1 MAVQCTCFVIFISP
15 SCVFCEVT
23 WSCHVSEIYGLL
35 VNFVTKIVSVLM
47 IYISVENVVK
57 FV

>member
-1 MAVQCTCFVIFISP
+1 MSP